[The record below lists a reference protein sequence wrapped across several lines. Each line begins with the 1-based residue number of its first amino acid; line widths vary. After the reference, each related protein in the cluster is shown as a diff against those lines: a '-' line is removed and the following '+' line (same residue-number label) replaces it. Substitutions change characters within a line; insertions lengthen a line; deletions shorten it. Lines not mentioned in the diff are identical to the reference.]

1 LGNSVTVARLTL
13 DQLVQVRILVP
24 QYFDSFALRFH
35 KRLTRSVQV
44 VRYEVLRRTRR
55 SILSD
60 RATARESKDAK
71 IMWFVYIIEC
81 SDGRFYTGVTDN
93 IEKRLEK
100 HKSGQGGHFTKTFG
114 VKRLLYREEFS
125 VRRDAIKR
133 EAQLKGWTRKKK
145 LALIRGDL
153 VLLKKL

>member
-1 LGNSVTVARLTL
+1 
-13 DQLVQVRILVP
+13 
-24 QYFDSFALRFH
+24 
-35 KRLTRSVQV
+35 V
-44 VRYEVLRRTRR
+44 VCL
-55 SILSD
+55 
-60 RATARESKDAK
+60 
-71 IMWFVYIIEC
+71 IIEC
-81 SDGRFYTGVTDN
+81 SDGRFYTGVTNN

-100 HKSGQGGHFTKTFG
+100 HKSGRGGNFTKTFG